1 MHLRFSTA
9 GESHGKAL
17 VAIVEGLPA
26 GLPVSAEWV
35 DRDLVRRMQ
44 GYGRGARMKI
54 ERDHIEWLAGVRAGE
69 TLGSPVAML
78 IPNRDWANWEDVMA
92 HEAAEPGELRR
103 RRVTRPRPG
112 HADLVGVLKYD
123 RVDARDI
130 LERASA
136 RETTARVAAGALARR
151 LLDEFGVEIGSH
163 VVSLGGIA
171 RRAARRA
178 ARPAQRARRPLRGP
192 GARSAR
198 SRPRSSRRIDA
209 AKKAGDT
216 LGGEVEVVARGVVV
230 GLGSHVSW
238 DRKLDGRLA
247 GMLMSIP
254 AVKAVEIGLGVEAA
268 RRPGS
273 EVHDPIDPPADG
285 ERRSAPP
292 PAGDPRAG
300 FRRRTNNAGGL
311 EGGITTGEPLVI
323 RVAMKPISTL
333 MSPLPTVDLATGR
346 PANAQSERSDV
357 TAVPAMG
364 VIAEALTALVL
375 ADAMLEKFGGD
386 SLAEM
391 RRNFDGYVAVARRA
405 LGARSGTRS
414 RADAA
419 PRPAGGPPRC
429 RARAPSASSWPT
441 GCAAPLLDIDSILVR
456 QMGMP
461 IAQIFGMVGEP
472 RFRAMERDAVA
483 TAQAREPG
491 RHRPGRR
498 LGRPARPD
506 GGGQAPPASSSISS
520 ARAGTAA
527 RRSEEG
533 EVRPLLAGR
542 RPGRADPDAAP
553 GPGTVLQAR

>member
-17 VAIVEGLPA
+17 VALVEGLPA

-35 DRDLVRRMQ
+35 DRDLLRRMQ

-54 ERDHIEWLAGVRAGE
+54 EQDRIEWLSGVRAGE

-92 HEAAEPGELRR
+92 HEAADPGELRR

-163 VVSLGGIA
+163 VVSLGGVMVP
-171 RRAARRA
+171 
-178 ARPAQRARRPLRGP
+178 RPAELPAPLNAAADQSEVRVLD
-192 GARSAR
+192 RSLE
-198 SRPRSSRRIDA
+198 PEIIGRIDA

-247 GMLMSIP
+247 GALMSIP

-273 EVHDPIDPPADG
+273 GVHDPIDPASSDV
-285 ERRSAPP
+285 PP
-292 PAGDPRAG
+292 SAGDPRAG

-311 EGGITTGEPLVI
+311 EGGITTGEPVVL

-333 MSPLPTVDLATGR
+333 MSPLPTVDLATGQ

-364 VIAEALTALVL
+364 VIAEALTAFVL

-386 SLAEM
+386 SLGEM
-391 RRNFDGYVAVARRA
+391 RRNYDGYLAG
-405 LGARSGTRS
+405 LGAR
-414 RADAA
+414 
-419 PRPAGGPPRC
+419 
-429 RARAPSASSWPT
+429 W
-441 GCAAPLLDIDSILVR
+441 
-456 QMGMP
+456 
-461 IAQIFGMVGEP
+461 
-472 RFRAMERDAVA
+472 
-483 TAQAREPG
+483 TALRE
-491 RHRPGRR
+491 
-498 LGRPARPD
+498 
-506 GGGQAPPASSSISS
+506 S
-520 ARAGTAA
+520 AR
-527 RRSEEG
+527 
-533 EVRPLLAGR
+533 
-542 RPGRADPDAAP
+542 D
-553 GPGTVLQAR
+553 

>member
-1 MHLRFSTA
+1 MRLKFSTA

-17 VAIVEGLPA
+17 VALVEGLPA

-35 DRDLVRRMQ
+35 DRELVRRMQ

-54 ERDHIEWLAGVRAGE
+54 ERDHVEWLSGVRAGE

-78 IPNRDWANWEDVMA
+78 IPNRDWGNWEDVMA
-92 HEAAEPGELRR
+92 HEAAQPGELRR

-123 RVDARDI
+123 RIDARDI

-136 RETTARVAAGALARR
+136 RETTARVAAGALAKR
-151 LLDEFGVEIGSH
+151 LLDEFGVQIGSH
-163 VVSLGGIA
+163 VVSLGGVVAAPPAELPVPLNEASDRSEVRVLDPAVEAEII
-171 RRAARRA
+171 RRF
-178 ARPAQRARRPLRGP
+178 
-192 GARSAR
+192 
-198 SRPRSSRRIDA
+198 DA
-209 AKKAGDT
+209 AKQAGDT

-254 AVKAVEIGLGVEAA
+254 AVKAVEIGMGVEAA

-273 EVHDPIDPPADG
+273 QVHDPIDAAASARPP
-285 ERRSAPP
+285 S
-292 PAGDPRAG
+292 AGDPRAG

-333 MSPLPTVDLATGR
+333 MSPLPTVDLVTGQA
-346 PANAQSERSDV
+346 ANAQSERSDV

-364 VIAEALTALVL
+364 VIAEALTAFVL

-391 RRNFDGYVAVARRA
+391 RRNFDGYVAS
-405 LGARSGTRS
+405 LGARW
-414 RADAA
+414 AA
-419 PRPAGGPPRC
+419 
-429 RARAPSASSWPT
+429 
-441 GCAAPLLDIDSILVR
+441 L
-456 QMGMP
+456 
-461 IAQIFGMVGEP
+461 
-472 RFRAMERDAVA
+472 RDAV
-483 TAQAREPG
+483 
-491 RHRPGRR
+491 
-498 LGRPARPD
+498 
-506 GGGQAPPASSSISS
+506 
-520 ARAGTAA
+520 
-527 RRSEEG
+527 EG
-533 EVRPLLAGR
+533 
-542 RPGRADPDAAP
+542 
-553 GPGTVLQAR
+553 

>member
-1 MHLRFSTA
+1 MQLKFSTA

-17 VAIVEGLPA
+17 VALVEGLPA

-35 DRDLVRRMQ
+35 DRDLLRRMQ

-54 ERDHIEWLAGVRAGE
+54 ERDHVEWLSGVRAGE

-78 IPNRDWANWEDVMA
+78 IPNRDWGNWQDVMA

-151 LLDEFGVEIGSH
+151 LLDEFGVEVGSH
-163 VVSLGGIA
+163 VVSLGGIMA
-171 RRAARRA
+171 TPPPELPVPLNDAADRSEVRVLD
-178 ARPAQRARRPLRGP
+178 PAVEAEIV
-192 GARSAR
+192 
-198 SRPRSSRRIDA
+198 RRIDA
-209 AKKAGDT
+209 AKQAGDT

-254 AVKAVEIGLGVEAA
+254 AVKAVDIGLGVEAA

-273 EVHDPIDPPADG
+273 AVHDPIDPSTQGG
-285 ERRSAPP
+285 ERGQPALSAAKGRPP
-292 PAGDPRAG
+292 VSGDLRAG
-300 FRRRTNNAGGL
+300 FHRRTNNAGGL

-333 MSPLPTVDLATGR
+333 MSPLRTVDLATGR
-346 PANAQSERSDV
+346 TANAQSERSDV

-364 VIAEALTALVL
+364 VIAEALTAFVL
-375 ADAMLEKFGGD
+375 ADAMVEKFGGD
-386 SLAEM
+386 SLGEM
-391 RRNFDGYVAVARRA
+391 RRNFDGYVASLGSRWSA
-405 LGARSGTRS
+405 L
-414 RADAA
+414 
-419 PRPAGGPPRC
+419 
-429 RARAPSASSWPT
+429 
-441 GCAAPLLDIDSILVR
+441 
-456 QMGMP
+456 
-461 IAQIFGMVGEP
+461 
-472 RFRAMERDAVA
+472 RDA
-483 TAQAREPG
+483 
-491 RHRPGRR
+491 
-498 LGRPARPD
+498 
-506 GGGQAPPASSSISS
+506 I
-520 ARAGTAA
+520 
-527 RRSEEG
+527 EG
-533 EVRPLLAGR
+533 
-542 RPGRADPDAAP
+542 
-553 GPGTVLQAR
+553 

>member
-1 MHLRFSTA
+1 MHLRFATA

-17 VAIVEGLPA
+17 VALVEGLPA
-26 GLPVSAEWV
+26 GLPVSADWV
-35 DRDLVRRMQ
+35 DRDLLRRMQ

-54 ERDHIEWLAGVRAGE
+54 EQDRIEWLAGIRAGE

-92 HEAAEPGELRR
+92 HEAADPGELRR

-151 LLDEFGVEIGSH
+151 LLDEFAVEIGSH
-163 VVSLGGIA
+163 VVSLGGVMVP
-171 RRAARRA
+171 
-178 ARPAQRARRPLRGP
+178 RPAELPAPLNAAADQSEVRVLD
-192 GARSAR
+192 RSLE
-198 SRPRSSRRIDA
+198 PEIVRRIDA

-216 LGGEVEVVARGVVV
+216 LGGEVEVVARGVVA

-247 GMLMSIP
+247 GALMSIP

-273 EVHDPIDPPADG
+273 AVHDPIDPASS
-285 ERRSAPP
+285 EAPP
-292 PAGDPRAG
+292 SAGDTRAG
-300 FRRRTNNAGGL
+300 FRRRSNNAGGL

-333 MSPLPTVDLATGR
+333 MTPLPTVDLATGQ

-357 TAVPAMG
+357 TAVPALG
-364 VIAEALTALVL
+364 VIAEALTAIVL

-386 SLAEM
+386 SLVEM
-391 RRNFDGYVAVARRA
+391 RRNYDGYLAA
-405 LGARSGTRS
+405 LGGR
-414 RADAA
+414 
-419 PRPAGGPPRC
+419 
-429 RARAPSASSWPT
+429 W
-441 GCAAPLLDIDSILVR
+441 
-456 QMGMP
+456 
-461 IAQIFGMVGEP
+461 
-472 RFRAMERDAVA
+472 
-483 TAQAREPG
+483 TALRE
-491 RHRPGRR
+491 
-498 LGRPARPD
+498 
-506 GGGQAPPASSSISS
+506 S
-520 ARAGTAA
+520 AR
-527 RRSEEG
+527 
-533 EVRPLLAGR
+533 
-542 RPGRADPDAAP
+542 D
-553 GPGTVLQAR
+553 